1 MIEKGSLVH
10 GQLGI
15 MDMEY
20 YKIHQMI
27 ASFHKEVFVPL
38 CIHVT
43 VRKSVCK
50 CTEPPRHLP
59 IKLAS
64 ASNQKTWGKKCT
76 FPSHAMTMKWW

>member
-20 YKIHQMI
+20 VLQNSPDDRIL
-27 ASFHKEVFVPL
+27 SFHTEMFVPL

-43 VRKSVCK
+43 ARKTVC
-50 CTEPPRHLP
+50 
-59 IKLAS
+59 AS
-64 ASNQKTWGKKCT
+64 ALNRRVTCQ
-76 FPSHAMTMKWW
+76 